1 MSPFGRYISL
11 AGRTLM
17 VRVPG
22 DRQRNYP
29 LSHAKGAMAARDA
42 IAASL
47 GLSQS
52 LLVPAHSARQTKKA
66 SKSKLSVGLPSG
78 VSFCESHQ
86 AFGVC
91 WREGP
96 PGSRITRYRS
106 FSISTCGSEARAREA
121 AIAWRKKM
129 EVMHY
134 DNGRQVGS
142 QEIEEKA
149 GWRSVRTA

>member
-1 MSPFGRYISL
+1 MGALCPHLFEERQPVSPFGRYISL
-11 AGRTLM
+11 ADRTLM

-29 LSHAKGAMAARDA
+29 LRHARGAMAARDA

-47 GLSQS
+47 GLSLS
-52 LLVPAHSARQTKKA
+52 LSVPAHSARQMKRA

-96 PGSRITRYRS
+96 LGARTTKYRS

-134 DNGRQVGS
+134 DNTKLVD
-142 QEIEEKA
+142 A
-149 GWRSVRTA
+149 

>member
-1 MSPFGRYISL
+1 
-11 AGRTLM
+11 
-17 VRVPG
+17 
-22 DRQRNYP
+22 
-29 LSHAKGAMAARDA
+29 MAARDA

-52 LLVPAHSARQTKKA
+52 LSVPANSARQMKRA

-96 PGSRITRYRS
+96 HSSRTTRYRS
-106 FSISTCGSEARAREA
+106 FSISTYGSEARAREA
-121 AIAWRKKM
+121 AIVWRKKM

-134 DNGRQVGS
+134 DNAKWLS
-142 QEIEEKA
+142 
-149 GWRSVRTA
+149 RSAD